1 MKIQDVIDE
10 VNSTWGEEHEEKRK
24 KIFRE
29 NIFWKPLEAFLIV
42 SGLYFCTTF
51 FAWFSLIT
59 APNEMNDGAIFYLK
73 LAFNIPY
80 YLLDIRLGIIVSLAS
95 LLLSLYVSVGK
106 FADGVE
112 GAVGDARRAAYRHF
126 AKYVSRIIFAIFVL
140 NFWHAL
146 LSVYLQTPHYA
157 PEFLGGMRVSPDW
170 GNLIVPEGISLSRY
184 SEIPLWILL
193 FFAWFTLASSR
204 MLTYS
209 EKDILVKK
217 IYLLRRL
224 NNVSGGK
231 DLLARHVYEVAA
243 EEINS
248 KRTVPTLSSSRKN
261 REQEGYANLFYW
273 DYGYSGFRYKY
284 ERRWECVLYGA
295 QFLAIPA
302 FLFLVEYYI
311 GYVVIGIMLFLWEVG
326 IFCVSENCLHGGVY
340 RLNKNF
346 ESKYGKFIESWRFY
360 SLRVLFEALRVMLL
374 LAILIA
380 IAVANTQ
387 YFVQSAVLVI
397 VFYACRW
404 KNFKR
409 IKHGFYC
416 RLKQDTRARLSE
428 GALALIDEFQKSP
441 GNKECDKPEI
451 VDKTSWRGSGLRL
464 HCVFS
469 IRLEKFP
476 LLMEKIYLWMKAT
489 VGFFILDEK
498 KGEECAEY
506 MLIAYVYCLMIR
518 VNESYVE
525 YELESGGN
533 KGGQTSNAVNN
544 LIRYKYSRP
553 ATHGSLRR
561 K

>member
-1 MKIQDVIDE
+1 MKIQEVIDE
-10 VNSTWGEEHEEKRK
+10 VNNTWGEEHEEKRK

-29 NIFWKPLEAFLIV
+29 NIFWKPMEAFFIV

-73 LAFNIPY
+73 LVFNIPY
-80 YLLDIRLGIIVSLAS
+80 YLFDIRLGIIVSLAS

-146 LSVYLQTPHYA
+146 LSVYFQSPHYA

-170 GNLIVPEGISLSRY
+170 GNLVVPESMSLSRY
-184 SEIPLWILL
+184 SEIPLWSLL

-217 IYLLRRL
+217 IYLLRRI

-243 EEINS
+243 DEINS
-248 KRTVPTLSSSRKN
+248 KGTVPTLYSSRKN
-261 REQEGYANLFYW
+261 RGQEGYANLFYW

-295 QFLAIPA
+295 QFLMIPA

-311 GYVVIGIMLFLWEVG
+311 GYVVIGVILFLWEVA
-326 IFCVSENCLHGGVY
+326 IFCVSENCLHGAVY
-340 RLNKNF
+340 QFNKNF
-346 ESKYGKFIESWRFY
+346 ESKYGKFIEFWRFY
-360 SLRVLFEALRVMLL
+360 SSRVLFEALRVMLL

-380 IAVANTQ
+380 ILIANTQ
-387 YFVQSAVLVI
+387 YFVQSTLLIV

-404 KNFKR
+404 KNFKK
-409 IKHGFYC
+409 IKYGFYC
-416 RLKQDTRARLSE
+416 RLKQDTRALLSE
-428 GALALIDEFQKSP
+428 GALSLIDEFQKFP
-441 GNKECDKPEI
+441 KRRECDKPEI
-451 VDKTSWRGSGLRL
+451 VNKTSREGHRLRK

-469 IRLEKFP
+469 IRLEKFHI
-476 LLMEKIYLWMKAT
+476 LMGKIYLWMKAAA
-489 VGFFILDEK
+489 GFFILDEK
-498 KGEECAEY
+498 KHEEYAEY
-506 MLIAYVYCLMIR
+506 MLLAYVYCLMIR
-518 VNESYVE
+518 VNESYIE
-525 YELESGGN
+525 YKLESGGN
-533 KGGQTSNAVNN
+533 KGGRGSIVTNN

-553 ATHGSLRR
+553 ATHRSLRR

>member
-10 VNSTWGEEHEEKRK
+10 VNNTWGEEHEEKRK

-29 NIFWKPLEAFLIV
+29 NIVWKPLEAFFIV
-42 SGLYFCTTF
+42 SGFYFCTTI

-59 APNEMNDGAIFYLK
+59 APNEINDGAIFYLK
-73 LAFNIPY
+73 LVFNIPY

-126 AKYVSRIIFAIFVL
+126 AKYVSYIIFAIFVL

-146 LSVYLQTPHYA
+146 LSVYFQTPHYA

-170 GNLIVPEGISLSRY
+170 GNLVVPESINLSRY

-217 IYLLRRL
+217 IYLLRRI
-224 NNVSGGK
+224 NNVSEGK

-248 KRTVPTLSSSRKN
+248 KRIVPTLSSGRKN

-284 ERRWECVLYGA
+284 ERRWEYVLYGA
-295 QFLAIPA
+295 QFLTIPA

-311 GYVVIGIMLFLWEVG
+311 GYVVIGVMLFLWEVG
-326 IFCVSENCLHGGVY
+326 IFCVSENCMHSGVY

-346 ESKYGKFIESWRFY
+346 ESNYGKFIESWRFY
-360 SLRVLFEALRVMLL
+360 SLRILFEALRVMLL

-409 IKHGFYC
+409 IKSGFYY

-441 GNKECDKPEI
+441 KKKECDKPEI
-451 VDKTSWRGSGLRL
+451 LNKTSWGGSGLRM
-464 HCVFS
+464 HRVFS
-469 IRLEKFP
+469 IRLEKFDV
-476 LLMEKIYLWMKAT
+476 LMERIYLRMKAT
-489 VGFFILDEK
+489 AGFFILDEK
-498 KGEECAEY
+498 KHEECAEY
-506 MLIAYVYCLMIR
+506 VLIAYVYCLMIR
-518 VNESYVE
+518 VNESFVE
-525 YELESGGN
+525 YELEIGGN
-533 KGGQTSNAVNN
+533 KGVQNSRAVNN

-553 ATHGSLRR
+553 ATHRSLRR